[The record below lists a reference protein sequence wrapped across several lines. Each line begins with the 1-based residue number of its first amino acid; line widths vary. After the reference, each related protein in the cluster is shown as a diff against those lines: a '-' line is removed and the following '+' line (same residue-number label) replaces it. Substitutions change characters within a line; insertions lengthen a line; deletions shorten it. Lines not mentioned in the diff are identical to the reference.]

1 MNPAVHSPT
10 WTNTAFL
17 GQWDD
22 QRVPN
27 LLHVHNQ
34 FARGDQVG
42 RWSDEDVIIYER
54 IDKREHNSMS
64 DADAV
69 TLASFML
76 NDNYANG
83 QGRNFS
89 TSFASTPG
97 GPDSYLYNYSTYGG
111 GFYKWA
117 SNIVNGTTVIPP
129 GGYFALAGKTLT
141 PQDSGPNQAVAQS
154 LSYKIILR
162 QIKSMSFAKTVQ
174 TETPITLCD
183 TLMTEHRPII
193 KNSDD
198 SDYAYTATLPRV
210 TDGRN
215 LDFIVRTDGSAEN
228 ILLKLNGGIDQNN
241 NNPANTNIGISNTD
255 PANRD
260 HPPALSWDMF
270 LGYEQPTFNR
280 RIHPELFAA
289 KITGTRDVTGSFRAE
304 TFTKTLGQSTFTIIE
319 GSGERY
325 IDSDTA
331 SFIYHDPD
339 TTVTG
344 DLGIAEKMYTQSGAN
359 IYLWTKTNN
368 VGSGY
373 RMWRILHH

>member
-1 MNPAVHSPT
+1 MIFGEHLGEPPGFGPYIDSGMRLVDNTLREQLNQRLGSPGGDLYGFDNPGWGSFDSSVAVMHAQSHDNDYASRRELQHALYFTRAGLGLLYTDGNHQAETLGESGGAFPRHA
-10 WTNTAFL
+10 NTAFL

-54 IDKREHNSMS
+54 IDKREHNNMS

-69 TLASFML
+69 TLLFML

-129 GGYFALAGKTLT
+129 GGYFAFGWKTLT

-174 TETPITLCD
+174 TETPIT
-183 TLMTEHRPII
+183 
-193 KNSDD
+193 
-198 SDYAYTATLPRV
+198 TAIP
-210 TDGRN
+210 
-215 LDFIVRTDGSAEN
+215 
-228 ILLKLNGGIDQNN
+228 
-241 NNPANTNIGISNTD
+241 
-255 PANRD
+255 
-260 HPPALSWDMF
+260 
-270 LGYEQPTFNR
+270 
-280 RIHPELFAA
+280 
-289 KITGTRDVTGSFRAE
+289 
-304 TFTKTLGQSTFTIIE
+304 
-319 GSGERY
+319 
-325 IDSDTA
+325 
-331 SFIYHDPD
+331 
-339 TTVTG
+339 
-344 DLGIAEKMYTQSGAN
+344 
-359 IYLWTKTNN
+359 
-368 VGSGY
+368 
-373 RMWRILHH
+373 